1 MKKLF
6 LMLLVMLSTF
16 CFISMANVNAEGE
29 PYHVTSGSELIYS
42 AEGGIAYQDLIAHA
56 DMLDVKYGE
65 SGLAITESNKVI
77 NLKGHVVNL
86 YRLKVFVTYIDGS
99 QVEVSRLFDSK
110 DGGGLTEADSNG
122 YFEYHGDLGQDWVG
136 KTITQIGFQCY
147 TLDKTSER
155 IGELQLLGIVFD
167 ADGSYNSFADLYVAE
182 GGSGSVEPEQ
192 PETPTSTY
200 VFEAADSA
208 TTVEN
213 NVATMS
219 GESGAIVVPVEVS
232 DVTAVHIAL
241 QYKAN
246 GVTGI
251 ETVAYGNGE
260 EVAWPAVIM
269 PKGWNVT
276 ETSHNDTV
284 IATVDIT
291 ASVAAFTGLT
301 AIRFNLT
308 GTADATLEVV
318 NFAVTADGNHGFI
331 KEEEPEEPEIPDDGT
346 LKISEFTSSDFTIS
360 NNADGEQVITYG
372 AREASYPSMTAEV
385 KNYDPN
391 FTVLKLEYTASD
403 VVKFG
408 FNING
413 VIDWSLG
420 HASYAA
426 GTHTI
431 TLSTANYVAEG
442 ETSLPSTFSIQVYV
456 DAETVVTA
464 DKEITIHS
472 VTFTTPDPEP
482 EGMWLGTPKA
492 TGLNCFE
499 GENGYDISYNNDTAS
514 WRNVE
519 ISVNNYEVEYD
530 VIRIK
535 LNVTEKTNVGVYVTY
550 LDELGAATDT
560 HIRNHW
566 TAEGVVAATGDL
578 DLVFLLG
585 AHIDTGKTITS
596 IKVYFDNPTDF
607 TTNTGDCTAKLLS
620 YELLKS
626 ADLDLTDLEFSL
638 EDATFDYTGE
648 SVELDVE
655 CAEDVNFRFEYS
667 NANAPEGEEVV
678 WNTGTPKNAGEYNIR
693 VSFLGSLEYN
703 YATITA
709 KVTINKVKATVNAD
723 DVTVDTAT
731 RVVTVKDGI
740 EASTDSE
747 FAEGSEVLD
756 GDEVPYGTVI
766 YYRNAGDKNHT
777 ASDVLELKVER
788 PVEDNPGEDNP
799 GEDTPTEPGD
809 DQPTEPGTGETP
821 TPTPTPEKGCLGSVG
836 ASIIGVF
843 ALLGA
848 CLVAKRRKED

>member
-1 MKKLF
+1 MKKLS

-29 PYHVTSGSELIYS
+29 YAFTVSSG
-42 AEGGIAYQDLIAHA
+42 AEGENNYFTMTGTRAY
-56 DMLDVKYGE
+56 LDVNVEAAVTAPTYISIKFNASSAVENFDIIVTAAKEDGTTGDVLVAAEAPGSWNEEEFVEGE
-65 SGLAITESNKVI
+65 GFIISTIQTGNYLEGYVSISKVQ
-77 NLKGHVVNL
+77 
-86 YRLKVFVTYIDGS
+86 LKVRGAEGATIEILDFAVT
-99 QVEVSRLFDSK
+99 
-110 DGGGLTEADSNG
+110 
-122 YFEYHGDLGQDWVG
+122 
-136 KTITQIGFQCY
+136 
-147 TLDKTSER
+147 
-155 IGELQLLGIVFD
+155 
-167 ADGSYNSFADLYVAE
+167 ADGIHGFDTTT

-192 PETPTSTY
+192 PEQPSEPNEFTLVPSDETALSITDNVVTLLAEQTAEDSLDAGAY
-200 VFEAADSA
+200 VTIPVS
-208 TTVEN
+208 
-213 NVATMS
+213 NVDLTGVFVSVMYKLDGITAFGLHAQGVGAS
-219 GESGAIVVPVEVS
+219 GDVSGYV
-232 DVTAVHIAL
+232 
-241 QYKAN
+241 AN
-246 GVTGI
+246 
-251 ETVAYGNGE
+251 
-260 EVAWPAVIM
+260 M
-269 PKGWNVT
+269 LSGWNVKT
-276 ETSHNDTV
+276 VKYDSVGIAVATAEITSY
-284 IATVDIT
+284 
-291 ASVAAFTGLT
+291 VAEYT
-301 AIRFNLT
+301 AINGLILKLV
-308 GTADATLEVV
+308 GPADATFEVLDFV
-318 NFAVTADGNHGFI
+318 VTTDGKHGFAEPVI
-331 KEEEPEEPEIPDDGT
+331 PEEPDDGT
-346 LKISEFTSSDFTIS
+346 LKFGDITTSATATITKNES
-360 NNADGEQVITYG
+360 NEQVI
-372 AREASYPSMTAEV
+372 SYEVSPGWATFDMTV
-385 KNYDPN
+385 KNYDIN
-391 FTVLKLEYTASD
+391 LSQFEISFTADAAITMCVSID
-403 VVKFG
+403 G
-408 FNING
+408 NINW
-413 VIDWSLG
+413 DLG
-420 HASYAA
+420 HKQYAA
-426 GTHTI
+426 GRVQTEVI
-431 TLSTANYVAEG
+431 DVAEYG
-442 ETSLPSTFSIQVYV
+442 LGSSFTIQLYL
-456 DAETVVTA
+456 DAEATVEA
-464 DKEITIHS
+464 ARSITIHS
-472 VTFTTPDPEP
+472 VSFKAPAPEP
-482 EGMWLGTPKA
+482 EGMWLGTPSGS
-492 TGLNCFE
+492 GLSCLE

-514 WRNVE
+514 WRNVT
-519 ISVNNYEVEYD
+519 ISVNNHEVEYD

-535 LNVTEKTNVGVYVTY
+535 FNVTEKTNVGVYVTY
-550 LDELGAATDT
+550 LDESGAATDKA
-560 HIRNHW
+560 IRNHW
-566 TAEGVVAATGDL
+566 AAEGVVAATGDL

-723 DVTVDTAT
+723 DVTVDAAT